1 MATNAAL
8 AEKPVKTDRQPRA
21 KAGRF
26 DTSEAA
32 KRRKAAGIDPKA
44 SKGGMA
50 AGVSAIIAE
59 LEPAVSS
66 EIRTEAA
73 RNIANVVTIT
83 KGLTVG
89 LIDKVRQSLEK
100 NEGIRTIVATVPDAA
115 KYVQRLV
122 RGEEVG
128 APHAI
133 RLQAALAVFDISG
146 ARLEITKDD
155 RDLSELSLEELNQRV
170 MQADHEISA
179 RIAIPGESTEVGNAA
194 PLPPESPIIDSPT
207 PSDQRQAI
215 D

>member
-1 MATNAAL
+1 MAANASVI
-8 AEKPVKTDRQPRA
+8 EKPKAGNRAPRA
-21 KAGRF
+21 NGGKFG
-26 DTSEAA
+26 TSEAA
-32 KRRKAAGIDPKA
+32 KRRKAAGTESP
-44 SKGGMA
+44 SSVA
-50 AGVSAIIAE
+50 AMSAGYATSLATE
-59 LEPAVSS
+59 EPAIPPAKRQEIAQVTAKAVSLG
-66 EIRTEAA
+66 RG
-73 RNIANVVTIT
+73 IAMGVIE
-83 KGLTVG
+83 
-89 LIDKVRQSLEK
+89 KVRQSLEK
-100 NEGIRTIVATVPDAA
+100 SEGIRTMVATVPDAA